1 MVIDSAFSLV
11 RRCALAKLHQ
21 FQNICCFYDPGD
33 ALVTLVTLVT
43 LLTSRDT
50 SDTSDL
56 AVSTSARQT
65 LVTSG
70 SCDFGGL
77 VDP

>member
-50 SDTSDL
+50 SDL
-56 AVSTSARQT
+56 AEGASHKIKIPHTGDIESLDRC
-65 LVTSG
+65 G
-70 SCDFGGL
+70 S
-77 VDP
+77 